1 MQEPKILRNA
11 IITPDGTYLRSYS
24 RHDYKEYVDILTKE
38 TYVVDGGTDYIRR
51 SVNEIPAE
59 DLTVTTDAPFELKR
73 CAFVWGS
80 YGKHQDQPLHYIHLC
95 DLSTDHICAILRTQR
110 SVWDTY
116 VEDLLRQELA
126 YRGEK
131 EIQNV

>member
-1 MQEPKILRNA
+1 MQEAKILRNA

-24 RHDYKEYVDILTKE
+24 RHDYKEYVDSLTNE
-38 TYVVDGGTDYIRR
+38 LYIVDGGTEYIRR
-51 SVNEIPAE
+51 SVNKIPAE
-59 DLTVTTDAPFELKR
+59 NLTVTMDSPFELKR

-95 DLSTDHICAILRTQR
+95 DLATDHICAILRTQR
-110 SVWDTY
+110 SVWGTY

-131 EIQNV
+131 EVQNV